1 MRMKGRE
8 QGLVELMDDSYKVR
22 EQIRLSDLH
31 AYGYTYDYRGD
42 FIVIRRLDGKG
53 KPHTVTP
60 WPVDPWGRANNPP
73 ASSNNRLKQRSKI
86 RRVNQIRKGGHA
98 RNGG

>member
-31 AYGYTYDYRGD
+31 AYGYTYDIPWRLHCDSSSGRQGQAAYR
-42 FIVIRRLDGKG
+42 
-53 KPHTVTP
+53 HTVA
-60 WPVDPWGRANNPP
+60 G
-73 ASSNNRLKQRSKI
+73 
-86 RRVNQIRKGGHA
+86 
-98 RNGG
+98 